1 MADLIPDGPDMPA
14 PANSACAGAS
24 RRAAP
29 SLNALTG
36 DGAAPDVMGFIE
48 LLFFAYRDFVH
59 EPDAILEDIGFG
71 RAHHRVLH
79 FVQRHPG
86 IRVAQLLVVLNI
98 TKQSLAPILRELV
111 ARGDV
116 EQRMGEADR
125 RERCLYLTDTGAA
138 LYARL
143 VAPQRARIAEA
154 LAAAGHPAEHAA
166 VSRFLTAMI
175 APDDRRTLTAMIEA
189 GATVGDVASAAADE
203 PASSDSRAA

>member
-1 MADLIPDGPDMPA
+1 MADLIPNGRNAPPAEARDQGNGVLHAASSPDQL
-14 PANSACAGAS
+14 S
-24 RRAAP
+24 
-29 SLNALTG
+29 
-36 DGAAPDVMGFIE
+36 APDVMGFIE

-59 EPDAILEDIGFG
+59 EPDAILEDMNFG

-79 FVQRHPG
+79 FVHRHPG
-86 IRVAQLLVVLNI
+86 IRVARLLVVLNI

-125 RERCLYLTDTGAA
+125 RERRLYLTERGAA

-143 VAPQRARIAEA
+143 VAPQQARIAEA
-154 LAAAGHPAEHAA
+154 LAAAGQDAEHAA

-175 APDDRRTLTAMIEA
+175 APDDRDALTAMIEA
-189 GATVGDVASAAADE
+189 GANVAVGAPQADAR
-203 PASSDSRAA
+203 ASSDSKAA